1 MSTSS
6 MMILPRLSA
15 QDPLSGHPGHLDPG
29 QQHKLGQFKAE
40 LTAEG
45 LYDPDK
51 FDDAYLL
58 YV

>member
-1 MSTSS
+1 